1 MTQNVQNVDGRL
13 SALETRVDGIIGTL
27 QTVAAAVG
35 NLGEKMDKRSQPN
48 WSVYISGFTAMLTV
62 LGLIGMSWKA
72 PIETSIAGI
81 TSDVA
86 RMQTD
91 YIPRW
96 VHEREWS
103 RDEREREAM
112 RARITRAEDAAA
124 KRLERLEADRF
135 KGN

>member
-1 MTQNVQNVDGRL
+1 MTQSVQHVDARL
-13 SALETRVDGIIGTL
+13 SALETRVEGIVGTL
-27 QTVAAAVG
+27 QSVATAVG
-35 NLGEKMDKRSQPN
+35 NLGEKMDKRSQPQ

-112 RARITRAEDAAA
+112 RARIARAEDASA
-124 KRLERLEADRF
+124 KRLERLEAERF

>member
-1 MTQNVQNVDGRL
+1 MTQNGPHVDARL
-13 SALETRVDGIIGTL
+13 SAIETRVEGIVGTV
-27 QTVAAAVG
+27 QSVATAVSS
-35 NLGEKMDKRSQPN
+35 LGEKMDKRSQPQ

-91 YIPRW
+91 YIPR
-96 VHEREWS
+96 
-103 RDEREREAM
+103 
-112 RARITRAEDAAA
+112 
-124 KRLERLEADRF
+124 
-135 KGN
+135 